1 MRTCDECQVG
11 FSGALDRCPLCG
23 SALAGEPEPAPFPV
37 REAHRPARAARR
49 ALAALSVTAL
59 VAVLALGW
67 WLDLRPWPVAL
78 ACVGLAVN
86 YLFLRNVLTH
96 SPDFVRVAERYFL
109 VLLAGTTLWWLA
121 DGSPVAASLAIPGLC
136 LVAVL
141 TNAAL
146 VVAYRGAF
154 VHDYA
159 KYLIYSLGLGLAPL
173 VLVAV
178 GAASWPWLAW
188 ACAGATALLACALL
202 LLARRPL
209 AAELRKLLSA

>member
-86 YLFLRNVLTH
+86 YLFLRNVLAH

-141 TNAAL
+141 TNAA
-146 VVAYRGAF
+146 
-154 VHDYA
+154 
-159 KYLIYSLGLGLAPL
+159 
-173 VLVAV
+173 